1 MVLLSTDDL
10 LLVSA
15 AAMRGTRHEVGAPPA
30 DQELLMRALAR
41 CVEMVDVVGS
51 EDPIE
56 VAARLAAQV
65 TWQQPLGNASDR
77 TALLAMAVLLDQG
90 NVMPPRDWAGC
101 AELIK
106 DQRGSGMGPGART
119 EQLQKWLESA
129 VVGG

>member
-1 MVLLSTDDL
+1 MVRLSTDDL

-15 AAMRGTRHEVGAPPA
+15 AAMRGTGHEVGPPPA
-30 DQELLMRALAR
+30 DEEFRMRALAQ

-56 VAARLAAQV
+56 VAARLVAQL
-65 TWQQPLGNASDR
+65 TWQQPLGNASER
-77 TALLAMAVLLDQG
+77 TALLAMAVILDQA
-90 NVMPPRDWAGC
+90 NVTPPRDWAGC

-106 DQRGSGMGPGART
+106 DQRRSGMGPGART